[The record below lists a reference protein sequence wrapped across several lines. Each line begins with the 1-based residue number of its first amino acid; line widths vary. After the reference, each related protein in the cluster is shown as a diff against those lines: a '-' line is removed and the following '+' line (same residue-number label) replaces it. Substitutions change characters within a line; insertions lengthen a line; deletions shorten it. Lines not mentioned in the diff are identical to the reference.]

1 MSQISDTSSTLEE
14 VLAQLNEEGH
24 CPRFNYVYLFSQEAM
39 DILNNAIEV
48 DVNLWGEDA
57 LRLKIFGSS
66 FMIPEVLTCRG
77 SLEFSGFDPSQVEEL
92 WEFLK
97 ELDPRASPLA
107 PVDEFK
113 KRMIEYLDERI
124 DIIHLRDEDGKLKSS
139 TELFDALGLTYDAK
153 SHLEELISA
162 PGPGGAPQR
171 LRETQPGY
179 VLALAKEY
187 ILYRFNFLQEMNSL
201 VVSQQEGW
209 QEEIVK
215 GFTQLPIMSIQS
227 AAALDVGSSLQNL

>member
-1 MSQISDTSSTLEE
+1 MSEHSDTSSTLGE

-39 DILNNAIEV
+39 EILSNTLEV

-57 LRLKIFGSS
+57 LRWTILGES
-66 FMIPEVLTCRG
+66 FIIPEVLTCRG
-77 SLEFSGFDPSQVEEL
+77 SLEFVGFSPSQVEEL
-92 WEFLK
+92 WDFLK

-113 KRMIEYLDERI
+113 KRMTEYLNDRI
-124 DIIHLRDEDGKLKSS
+124 DSIHLRDEEYKLRSP

-162 PGPGGAPQR
+162 PGPGGAAHR
-171 LRETQPGY
+171 LRESHPEY

-187 ILYRFNFLQEMNSL
+187 ILHRFRFLQGMNSL
-201 VVSQQEGW
+201 VVSREEDW
-209 QEEIVK
+209 QEEIVM
-215 GFTQLPIMSIQS
+215 GFTQLPIKPIQA
-227 AAALDVGSSLQNL
+227 AAALDVGSSLLNL